1 MRNAPLVFFLL
12 AALVEPVRIFA
23 QAGQTAVSRPTSA
36 EFADRLNQNRYQLTL
51 ENGQFSGNG
60 LPVLR
65 DAVDGAQFVLV
76 GEDHGIAQIPAFYSG
91 LCGILGAAG
100 FHTMAVE
107 TGPLAADVLSEWI
120 TQADGR
126 KRLIDFEQQYPESI
140 AFYNWSEEYD
150 LLSRC
155 AALARGGQFHL
166 WGLDQELMG
175 SPRLI
180 LSKILAQHPGPEA
193 TREVQRLL
201 QRNDEAH
208 AAAVKSGNPGDMFMF
223 VVSDEELTHLRDL
236 LRREENTAS
245 QSLLNEL
252 IESREIYQRNMDG
265 RGAESN
271 RQRALLMKH
280 NFLDDYH
287 AAAGG
292 PDGKGPKVMFKFG
305 AWHMFKGINPL
316 HNNDLGNFVSELS
329 DAHGAK
335 SVRILILAVRG
346 SQLRFA
352 GIGRPFAPTKF
363 DLAEDQDSD
372 FHYLRPMLAAVQKE
386 GFTMFDLRGLGQDYS
401 KLGPLDTEMDRLI
414 FGYDLLVLV
423 PSATPAKAVQ

>member
-1 MRNAPLVFFLL
+1 MQSP
-12 AALVEPVRIFA
+12 
-23 QAGQTAVSRPTSA
+23 QAVTSTPPST
-36 EFADRLNQNRYQLTL
+36 EFADRLNNNRYELTL
-51 ENGQFSGNG
+51 ESGQLSGSG

-91 LCGILGAAG
+91 LCGILGPSG
-100 FHTMAVE
+100 FHTMTVE
-107 TGPLAADVLSEWI
+107 TGPLAANVLSEWI

-126 KRLIDFEQQYPESI
+126 KRLVEFEQQYPESI
-140 AFYNWSEEYD
+140 AFYNWREEYD
-150 LLSRC
+150 LLSHC
-155 AALARGGQFHL
+155 ASVAGGGQFHL

-175 SPRLI
+175 SSRLI
-180 LSKILAQHPGPEA
+180 LSKILEQHPGPEA
-193 TREVQRLL
+193 AREVQRLL
-201 QRNDEAH
+201 QKNDEAH
-208 AAAVKSGNPGDMFMF
+208 AVAVKSGNPGDMFMF
-223 VVSDEELTHLRDL
+223 AVSDEELAHLRDL
-236 LRREENTAS
+236 LHKEGNATS

-252 IESREIYQRNMDG
+252 IESREIYQKNMDG

-280 NFLDDYH
+280 HFLDHYH
-287 AAAGG
+287 AAGG
-292 PDGKGPKVMFKFG
+292 PDGRAPKVMFKFG

-329 DAHGAK
+329 DAHEVK

-346 SQLRFA
+346 SQSRFA
-352 GIGRPFAPTKF
+352 GIGRPFEPAKF

-372 FHYLRPMLAAVQKE
+372 FHYLRPMFAAVQKE
-386 GFTMFDLRGLGQDYS
+386 GFTMFDLRGLRQNYS
-401 KLGPLDTEMDRLI
+401 KLGPVDTEMDRLI

-423 PSATPAKAVQ
+423 PNATPSKGVQ